1 MTGHDV
7 TPTTWEARVLG
18 HAVISIL
25 KAIHEDIPNL
35 PPRPGPP
42 RTTCPDCGALIPA
55 SEPCDVCELRNQR
68 RMTTAEALTEIEFL
82 TDQGCDLD
90 YIARA
95 LNRTTDS
102 IGQLLRRQ
110 DRRDILDRLGRRA
123 A

>member
-7 TPTTWEARVLG
+7 TLTRWEAN
-18 HAVISIL
+18 AVGDAVVGVL
-25 KAIHEDIPNL
+25 KAVLN
-35 PPRPGPP
+35 PPPPP

-55 SEPCDVCELRNQR
+55 DEPCDICELRNQR
-68 RMTTAEALTEIEFL
+68 RMTAAEALTEVEFL

-95 LNRTTDS
+95 LNRTPDS

>member
-7 TPTTWEARVLG
+7 TLTRSEATAVGDALVGVLKT
-18 HAVISIL
+18 VL
-25 KAIHEDIPNL
+25 N
-35 PPRPGPP
+35 PPPPP
-42 RTTCPDCGALIPA
+42 RTTCPDCRALIPA

-68 RMTTAEALTEIEFL
+68 RMTAAEALTEIEFL

-95 LNRTTDS
+95 LNRTPDS

>member
-7 TPTTWEARVLG
+7 ILTRSEAT
-18 HAVISIL
+18 AVGDAVVGVL
-25 KAIHEDIPNL
+25 KAVLN
-35 PPRPGPP
+35 PPRPP
-42 RTTCPDCGALIPA
+42 RTTCRDCRALIPA
-55 SEPCDVCELRNQR
+55 AEPCDICELRNQR
-68 RMTTAEALTEIEFL
+68 RMTAAEALTEVEFL

-95 LNRTTDS
+95 LNRTPDS

>member
-7 TPTTWEARVLG
+7 TLTRSEAT
-18 HAVISIL
+18 AVGDAVVGVL
-25 KAIHEDIPNL
+25 KAVLN
-35 PPRPGPP
+35 PPPPP

-55 SEPCDVCELRNQR
+55 DEPCDVCELRNQR
-68 RMTTAEALTEIEFL
+68 RMTAAEALTEVEFL

-95 LNRTTDS
+95 LNRTPDS

>member
-1 MTGHDV
+1 MTGHPV
-7 TPTTWEARVLG
+7 TLTRWEATAVG
-18 HAVISIL
+18 DAVIGVL
-25 KAIHEDIPNL
+25 KAVLN
-35 PPRPGPP
+35 PPPPP
-42 RTTCPDCGALIPA
+42 RTTCRDCGALIPA
-55 SEPCDVCELRNQR
+55 DEPCDICELRNQR
-68 RMTTAEALTEIEFL
+68 RMTAAEALTEIEFL